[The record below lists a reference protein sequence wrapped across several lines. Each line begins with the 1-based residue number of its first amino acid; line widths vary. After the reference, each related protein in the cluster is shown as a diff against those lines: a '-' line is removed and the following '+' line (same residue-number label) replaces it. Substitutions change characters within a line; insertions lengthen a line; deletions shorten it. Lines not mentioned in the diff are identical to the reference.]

1 MLCFS
6 LSLCPCCF
14 SVFCQGALFGALTG
28 GSGVKIEIRLTPTAQ
43 QQHPQQQLQYGQQQL
58 PPQQYPQ
65 PLASAGVIPIDHYPS
80 WRLHKNPFWR
90 VKSPQLSKMASVTP
104 TGMGPGGEMDTKQ
117 TQLYGYE
124 ASQDISGIVTLQIP
138 PGKKVEHLGIKVQ
151 FIGRIDMVRFEFKA
165 VPEVNR
171 HL

>member
-1 MLCFS
+1 VPSILIAF
-6 LSLCPCCF
+6 LSL
-14 SVFCQGALFGALTG
+14 CQGALFGALTG

-43 QQHPQQQLQYGQQQL
+43 QPQQQLQYGQQQQ
-58 PPQQYPQ
+58 PPQQYPP
-65 PLASAGVIPIDHYPS
+65 PLAPVGVVPIDHYPS

-90 VKSPQLSKMASVTP
+90 VKHPQLSKLSSVAP
-104 TGMGPGGEMDTKQ
+104 TGMGPGGDMDTKQ

-151 FIGRIDMVRFEFKA
+151 FIGRIDMVRIKFKA
-165 VPEVNR
+165 V
-171 HL
+171 